1 MGDPYQIAGRILQTI
16 QVVPTGGV
24 SEAVPQLAAAEPE

>member
-16 QVVPTGGV
+16 QSVPVHSPGSST
-24 SEAVPQLAAAEPE
+24 STLAGATV